1 MRYLIST
8 LFSACAIAT
17 LGGLSPAIA
26 QSEINMSYD
35 TPSFQNRTIEADNVK
50 VSVSYNKNEGGYDNE
65 LRYTLYYNNQEQLTA
80 VEDEAFMIGNVS
92 FDDLDNNGT
101 SEVIVQTYSGGA
113 HCCTAYKVYTWQDGE
128 FVMAQLGP
136 ADGGGGEFKDLNN
149 DGNSEFITY
158 DQNFFYAFSS
168 YAGSFPPSIILTF
181 RNGNFEEVTQQYPQY
196 IRSQA
201 WQKYLRLQEYDY
213 EMNGTLAGYV
223 ADKILLG
230 EFEEGWNF
238 MLVHYDRDP
247 SMEYNI
253 YDNEGNVIGRHPDFP
268 AALRAFLID
277 TGYLNRNGQPRRN
290 PSLQDNASLGF

>member
-8 LFSACAIAT
+8 LFSVGAIAT
-17 LGGLSPAIA
+17 MGWFSPAIA

-35 TPSFQNRTIEADNVK
+35 SPSFQNREITADNVK
-50 VSVSYNKNEGGYDNE
+50 VSVSYDKNENTGNE

-80 VEDEAFMIGNVS
+80 VEDNAFMIGNVS

-136 ADGGGGEFKDLNN
+136 ADGRGGEFKDIDS
-149 DGNSEFITY
+149 DGNSEFITF

-181 RNGNFEEVTQQYPQY
+181 RDGNFEEVTQQYPQY

-201 WQKYLRLQEYDY
+201 WRKYLRVRDNQYS
-213 EMNGTLAGYV
+213 NGVLAGYV

-238 MLVHYDRDP
+238 MLAHYDRDP
-247 SMEYNI
+247 DMQYNI
-253 YDNEGNVIGRHPDFP
+253 YDDDGEVIGRHPDFP
-268 AALRAFLID
+268 SALRAFLID
-277 TGYLNRNGQPRRN
+277 TGYLNRNNQPRRN
-290 PSLQDNASLGF
+290 LSLRDNTSLGF

>member
-8 LFSACAIAT
+8 LFSVGAIAT
-17 LGGLSPAIA
+17 MGWLSPAIA

-35 TPSFQNRTIEADNVK
+35 SPSFQNREISADNIK
-50 VSVSYNKNEGGYDNE
+50 VSVSYDKNENTANE

-80 VEDEAFMIGNVS
+80 VEDDAFMYGNVS

-113 HCCTAYKVYTWQDGE
+113 HCCTTYKVYTWQDGE

-136 ADGGGGEFKDLNN
+136 ADGGGGEFEDLNN
-149 DGNSEFITY
+149 DGNSEFITF

-181 RNGNFEEVTQQYPQY
+181 RNGDFEEVTQQYPQY
-196 IRSQA
+196 IRSWA
-201 WQKYLRLQEYDY
+201 WQKYLRVRDNQYN
-213 EMNGTLAGYV
+213 NGVLAGYV

-238 MLVHYDRDP
+238 MLAHYDRDP
-247 SMEYNI
+247 DMQYNI
-253 YDNEGNVIGRHPDFP
+253 YNDDGEVIGRHPDFP
-268 AALRAFLID
+268 TALRAFLID

-290 PSLQDNASLGF
+290 LSLKDNASLNF